1 MNINATV
8 VGQIAFVFII
18 IMPFLGY
25 YLGKKKTNSPI
36 LVSVI
41 AFFTGFIPPFAI
53 LFVLFLVFKK
63 NKPALEPKHV

>member
-8 VGQIAFVFII
+8 VGQIAVVFII

-53 LFVLFLVFKK
+53 LFVLFLILKK
-63 NKPALEPKHV
+63 NKPALEAKHV

>member
-36 LVSVI
+36 FVSVI
-41 AFFTGFIPPFAI
+41 AFFTGFIPPLAI
-53 LFVLFLVFKK
+53 LFVLFLIFKK
-63 NKPALEPKHV
+63 NKPALEAKHV